1 MILPVFLY
9 GQPVLRK
16 EAEDV
21 PKDYP
26 DLKQLVANM
35 FETMYNADG
44 VGLAA
49 PQVGLSIRLVVID
62 GDVMGDDFPECK
74 GFKRA
79 LINPEFL
86 ERSEEEIAME
96 EGCLS
101 LPGIHE
107 KVSRSK
113 TVRVRYWDE
122 NWEEHEEV
130 VEGFAARIV
139 QHECEHLTG
148 HVFIDNVSAIRR
160 QLNKGKLNSI
170 IKGLQ
175 AYQDALKAGIQEY
188 KKKIISD
195 IEPLLHIY
203 TAKILQQKF
212 NGKSIY
218 IHSSENV
225 QDIQF
230 VNSAQDN
237 QDILYSM
244 SSGQLSAVALSFLL
258 CMNQAY
264 GADKACSILL
274 IDDPVQTID
283 DVNMVG
289 FVDILRYEFGDRQI
303 FISTHEQ
310 SFEWFLRYRYSK
322 AEKKVNVFNMKDIM
336 LQE

>member
-122 NWEEHEEV
+122 HWEEHEEV

-170 IKGLQ
+170 IKGTVRCSYR
-175 AYQDALKAGIQEY
+175 AKAV
-188 KKKIISD
+188 
-195 IEPLLHIY
+195 
-203 TAKILQQKF
+203 
-212 NGKSIY
+212 GK
-218 IHSSENV
+218 
-225 QDIQF
+225 
-230 VNSAQDN
+230 
-237 QDILYSM
+237 
-244 SSGQLSAVALSFLL
+244 
-258 CMNQAY
+258 
-264 GADKACSILL
+264 
-274 IDDPVQTID
+274 
-283 DVNMVG
+283 
-289 FVDILRYEFGDRQI
+289 
-303 FISTHEQ
+303 
-310 SFEWFLRYRYSK
+310 
-322 AEKKVNVFNMKDIM
+322 
-336 LQE
+336 